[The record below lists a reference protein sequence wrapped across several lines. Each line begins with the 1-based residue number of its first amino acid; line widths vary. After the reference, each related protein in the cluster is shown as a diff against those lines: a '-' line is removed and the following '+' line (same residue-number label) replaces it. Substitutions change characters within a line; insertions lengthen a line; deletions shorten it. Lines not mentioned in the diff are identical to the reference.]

1 MQPLRMVTYFS
12 FVFVYVPI
20 IIADIFIFVKVEWGY
35 QLLVLGIESFMLS
48 IFVMSLT
55 VIEFRNAKRLIM
67 SGDEQ
72 YVRIKPKSTDG

>member
-1 MQPLRMVTYFS
+1 MVTYFS